1 MSYYIKG
8 YVWLK
13 SNCKPV
19 GVSYFSDASNLDEA
33 KQEIDNIHTLIRKAV
48 SGMFETPIIN
58 IGKSLINA
66 NEIALVQLDVIV
78 SRIDQDDNVDIADN
92 L

>member
-19 GVSYFSDASNLDEA
+19 GISYISDADNLEDA
-33 KQEIDNIHTLIRKAV
+33 KREIDDIHATIRFAV
-48 SGMFETPIIN
+48 GDKSSTSIIK

-78 SRIDQDDNVDIADN
+78 SRLDKTEYEGNEETE
-92 L
+92 

>member
-1 MSYYIKG
+1 MTYFIKG

-19 GVSYFSDASNLDEA
+19 GISYISDADNLEGA
-33 KQEIDNIHTLIRKAV
+33 KKEIDDIHTLIRNSVGGKF
-48 SGMFETPIIN
+48 STSIIK
-58 IGKSLINA
+58 IGRSLINA

-78 SRIDQDDNVDIADN
+78 SRLDKTEYEGNEETE
-92 L
+92 